1 MSLALHLPALQ
12 VVLPLIS
19 APLAVLLRHGGLAFA
34 IVTAGAWAAFACSI
48 ALWLQVGQAEGGVIS
63 YAIGSWPPPWGI
75 EYRVDRL
82 ASFVLLLVSGMAALV
97 LPWSRASIEREIPRE
112 LHYLYYAMFGL
123 CLTGLLGITIT
134 GDAFNIFVFLE
145 ISSLSSYV
153 LIALGRDRR
162 ALTAAYQYLIMGSI
176 GATFIVIGI
185 GFLYLMTGTLNLADM
200 AVRIREVENTRP
212 VLVALAF
219 LTVGISL
226 KLALFPLH
234 QWLPN
239 AYTYAPSAVTAFL
252 AATATKVSVYVLIR
266 FYFSV
271 FGESLVFEKLPLPQ
285 IMLWLS
291 LIAMFG
297 ASAIAIFQDNLK
309 RLFAYSSIGQIGYI
323 TLGLSFDSV
332 HGLTASIVHLFNHG
346 VAKGA
351 IFLLIGGLVIG
362 LARSGSTSGAVPPAP
377 TFGGGGTPT
386 PPPAP
391 TFDRLAGLAKRMPLT
406 SFGIVIGGLSLIGVP
421 GTVGFVSKWY
431 LIVAAMEKGQFWLVG
446 AILLSSLLAVAY
458 VWRFVEVAYF
468 RAPPAAQ
475 EARCEAPLALLLPA
489 WLLVIATIWFGLDT
503 SLTVGSALDA
513 AQQLVKSGR

>member
-1 MSLALHLPALQ
+1 MSLAAHLPALQ
-12 VVLPLIS
+12 VVLPLLS
-19 APLAVLLRHGGLAFA
+19 APLAVLLRHGGFAFA
-34 IVTAGAWAAFACSI
+34 IVTAGAWAAFAAAI
-48 ALWLQVGQAEGGVIS
+48 GLWLQVGEVGVIS
-63 YAIGSWPPPWGI
+63 YQLGNWAPPWGI

-82 ASFVLLLVSGMAALV
+82 ASFVLVLVSGTAAVV
-97 LPWSRASIEREIPRE
+97 LPWSRASIDREIPRE

-162 ALTAAYQYLIMGSI
+162 ALAASFRYLIMGSI

-200 AVRIREVENTRP
+200 AVRLRDIESSRP
-212 VLVALAF
+212 VLAALAF

-266 FYFSV
+266 FWFSV
-271 FGESLVFEKLPLPQ
+271 FGETLVFHKLPLPQ
-285 IMLWLS
+285 LMLGLS
-291 LIAMFG
+291 LLALFAANLIAL
-297 ASAIAIFQDNLK
+297 FQHDLK
-309 RLFAYSSIGQIGYI
+309 RLFAYSSVGQIGYI

-332 HGLTASIVHLFNHG
+332 NGLTAAIVHLFNHG
-346 VAKGA
+346 LAKAA
-351 IFLLIGGLVIG
+351 IFLLIGGMVFRMLG
-362 LARSGSTSGAVPPAP
+362 PKSQ
-377 TFGGGGTPT
+377 GGVSPRL
-386 PPPAP
+386 
-391 TFDRLAGLAKRMPLT
+391 TFDRLAGMARRMPLT
-406 SFGIVIGGLSLIGVP
+406 CFGIVVAGLTLIGVP
-421 GTVGFVSKWY
+421 GTAGFVSKWY
-431 LIVAAMEKGQFWLVG
+431 LILAALEKGQFWLVG

-458 VWRFVEVAYF
+458 VWRFVEAAYF
-468 RAPPAAQ
+468 RSAPADTAKN
-475 EARCEAPLALLLPA
+475 EAPLSLLVPA
-489 WLLVIATIWFGLDT
+489 WLLVAATVWFGLDT
-503 SLTVGSALDA
+503 SFTVGSAVEA
-513 AQQLVKSGR
+513 AQQLVRVGR